1 MEFSISKKLLEE
13 SEALFPGGVNSP
25 VRSFRSVGTNP
36 PFLSRGKGAYV
47 IDEDGNQYLDY
58 VLSWGPL
65 ILGHAHKEVVKDIA
79 MQASL
84 GTSFGAPTRIESQL
98 AQKIQ
103 RFFPGM
109 EKMRMVSSGTEAT
122 MSALRLARG
131 HTGKRKIIKFDGCYH
146 GHGDSLLVQMGSGGL
161 THGTPNSPGVLEDL
175 AQHTLVAQFNDLDSV
190 EQLFKA
196 YSDDIAAIIVEPVPG
211 NMGVIVPKQDF
222 LQGMRD
228 LCDKYSSVLI
238 FDEVMSGWRAH
249 RGGATQRYGVD
260 PDLICLGKV
269 VGGGLPAGVYG
280 GKAEIMDSLSPLGP
294 VYQAGTLSGNPLAM
308 RAGLTTLEILDELEP
323 FETMEEYAR
332 GLGRAMLDIA
342 KERGVSATV
351 NQVGSMFC
359 FFFTEGPV
367 ETKADV
373 DQCDFELFS
382 TVFRKMLNKGVYIA
396 PSQYEASFLSICH
409 QREEFDRTLEAFQ
422 ASLKEI

>member
-79 MQASL
+79 LQASL

-103 RFFPGM
+103 RFFPRM

-190 EQLFKA
+190 TKLFEA
-196 YSDDIAAIIVEPVPG
+196 HSDDIAAIIIEPVPG
-211 NMGVIVPKQDF
+211 NMGVIVPKQEF

-342 KERGVSATV
+342 KERGVSGAV

-409 QREEFDRTLEAFQ
+409 QREESDRTLEAFQ

>member
-103 RFFPGM
+103 KFFPGM

-131 HTGKRKIIKFDGCYH
+131 HSGKKKIIKFDGCYH

-190 EQLFKA
+190 REWFDA

-211 NMGVIVPKQDF
+211 NMGVIVPGQEF

-228 LCDKYSSVLI
+228 LCDKHSSVLI

-323 FETMEEYAR
+323 FEMMEEYAR
-332 GLGRAMLDIA
+332 GLGKAMLDIA
-342 KERGVSATV
+342 SERGVSGTV
-351 NQVGSMFC
+351 NQVGSMFS

-367 ETKADV
+367 ETKAHV
-373 DQCDFELFS
+373 DQCDLELFS